1 MRVQY
6 KTVITLL
13 FLTSIINI
21 SKLKTQQLALPYS
34 IIAKVGTHEIQFK
47 EFKDRYNDYLF
58 SSGIKDNL
66 LVRRAIL
73 NNMINE
79 ILLLKYD
86 DNENIYKI
94 SEFQREINWL
104 EKQSILSYL
113 KDQEIFAKINA
124 DEAEL
129 RDAFYKSNVKISA
142 SHLFAETEDE
152 AYALYQLLQTG
163 SSFFHLASQIFTDT
177 SLANNGGY
185 LGYFSWGDMDPNFED
200 AAYSLQVGEIS
211 KPVQTR
217 SGYSIIK
224 VEDRIPNPIM
234 TEDEFF
240 RKKSHLERVVRM
252 RKKRSAELDFL
263 NHIFDNLKYKVNQ
276 NVLAELYNEIIN
288 SHKNFQ
294 ETSNQRTG
302 SVICVEYENKLY
314 TKSELANKIE
324 QIPTYHK
331 NKINSIDAL
340 TTIVKGLVIQDLL
353 YYLAIDKGYQNNTE
367 VKNTIEKYNTITFLK
382 YKREEINNSAKIQ
395 DDLVYQYYLNNPQL
409 FMSTTKIN
417 VQEIIL
423 DDEGLADSLSVLIK
437 NGNDFGMLAKEF
449 SIRKWSAENNGV
461 IGLDDINKFGIL
473 KEQFQNLK
481 INEVIGPLR
490 IEDYFGIFKLIGKI
504 DSQPL
509 KYELI
514 KDDAVRLLKKEK
526 SKEIMSNYLDNL
538 KKNVNVIMNDS
549 LIVNMIIN

>member
-509 KYELI
+509 KYELV
-514 KDDAVRLLKKEK
+514 KNEAKRLLKKEK

-549 LIVNMIIN
+549 LIANMIVN

>member
-549 LIVNMIIN
+549 LIANMIVN

>member
-549 LIVNMIIN
+549 LIANMIIN

>member
-142 SHLFAETEDE
+142 RHLFAETEDE

>member
-224 VEDRIPNPIM
+224 IEDRIPNPIM

-240 RKKSHLERVVRM
+240 RNKSHLERVVRM

-509 KYELI
+509 KYELV
-514 KDDAVRLLKKEK
+514 KNEAKRLLKKEK

-549 LIVNMIIN
+549 LIANMIVN

>member
-163 SSFFHLASQIFTDT
+163 SSFFQLASQIFTDT

-509 KYELI
+509 KYELV
-514 KDDAVRLLKKEK
+514 KNEAKRLLKKEK

-549 LIVNMIIN
+549 LIANMIVN

>member
-509 KYELI
+509 KYELV
-514 KDDAVRLLKKEK
+514 KNEAKRLLKKEK

-549 LIVNMIIN
+549 LIANMIIN